1 MAGCIAS
8 ARANAIRCCCP
19 PESWLG
25 NLAALPGSPTRAN
38 NSSTLRSIRALGSVE
53 SGPEAIIFLRRF
65 ATAAN
70 SKIRESLMLAYQALH
85 ARRLFPVGAEGVTL
99 IDEVLL
105 TSQSFTP
112 TFTLRGK
119 IGALRNEVESIT
131 GSAPAP
137 AKQAEARA

>member
-1 MAGCIAS
+1 MRSTAAKLF
-8 ARANAIRCCCP
+8 A
-19 PESWLG
+19 ELG
-25 NLAALPGSPTRAN
+25 PRLSEKTREAAVPILRDLAVGPCHETACE
-38 NSSTLRSIRALGSVE
+38 SIRALGSVE
-53 SGPEAIIFLRRF
+53 SGPEAIVFLRRF

-70 SKIRESLMLAYQALH
+70 SKIREALMLAYQALH
-85 ARRLFPVGAEGVTL
+85 ARRLFPVGTEGVAL

-105 TSQSFTP
+105 TSQHFVP